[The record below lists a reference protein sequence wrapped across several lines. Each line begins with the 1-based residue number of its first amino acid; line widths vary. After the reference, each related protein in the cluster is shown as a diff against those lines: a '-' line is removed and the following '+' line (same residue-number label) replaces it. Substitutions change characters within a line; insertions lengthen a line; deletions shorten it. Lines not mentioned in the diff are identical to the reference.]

1 MPKIATTEV
10 VVPKTLSP
18 VERRQL
24 TNALYAVHNQ
34 IFDGVE
40 RESFAK
46 YVVDSKA
53 EHTWIQVHKNEA
65 GEIVGYFAFHI
76 FEKQLNGEPV
86 AVFRAEAGSLRA
98 YRGSNT
104 NARFGL
110 ALVLRYLVKHPGRKT
125 FYLGSL
131 VHPSSY
137 SLFAKSC
144 GEVWPRREAQVPPEL
159 LAFMDELANEF
170 GLERVDPANPL
181 VRHVGWRTRE
191 TEAEREYWQGCDK
204 PAARFFVEA
213 NPGYVQGHGLVTV
226 VPATAANVLSLLRSV
241 GERKL
246 RQPVEAAVSMA
257 RKLPF
262 AARLMRSEVV
272 RQLQASPLFAGFHEA
287 SLKAL
292 AARAEVL
299 SLPAGRYVFRKG
311 DASDAMYLLARGAA
325 YVLGEAG
332 AGEQVVNQLGSGTV
346 FGEVAMLAGE
356 GRSASIRTATP
367 STLVRIPR
375 SALLPLMEA
384 HAGLSEG
391 MWRTFAER
399 RLSDLVR
406 DLKGYMHLS
415 RKERQAWLQRGEHRA
430 LAPHQMLAV
439 EPGSHVL
446 VLSGAVELAN
456 ASSRMVSRGSMLLE
470 VERPLRLVAQESTRL
485 VVLPRAE
492 AQASLRAVAA

>member
-1 MPKIATTEV
+1 MPQIATTETIT
-10 VVPKTLSP
+10 PKTLSP
-18 VERRQL
+18 EARREL
-24 TNALYAVHNQ
+24 TDALYAVHNQ

-40 RESFAK
+40 RDSFAK

-65 GEIVGYFAFHI
+65 GEAVGYFAFHI
-76 FEKQLNGEPV
+76 FEKQFNGEPT

-110 ALVLRYLVKHPGRKT
+110 SLALRYMMKHPGRKT

-137 SLFAKSC
+137 SAFAKNC
-144 GEVWPRREAQVPPEL
+144 GEVWPRHDAQVPPEL

-191 TEAEREYWQGCDK
+191 TESEREYWQGCDK
-204 PAARFFVEA
+204 PAARFFLEA
-213 NPGYVQGHGLVTV
+213 NPGYVEGHGLVTV
-226 VPATAANVLSLLRSV
+226 VPVTAATLLSLLRGM
-241 GERKL
+241 GERTL
-246 RQPVEAAVSMA
+246 RQPVEAAVSVA
-257 RKLPF
+257 RRLPF
-262 AARLMRSEVV
+262 ASRLMRSEGV
-272 RQLQASPLFAGFHEA
+272 RQLKAVPLFAGFDEA
-287 SLKAL
+287 SLQTL
-292 AARAEVL
+292 ASRAEVL
-299 SLPAGRYVFRKG
+299 TLPAGKYVFRKG
-311 DASDAMYLLARGAA
+311 EASDEMYLLARGAA
-325 YVLGEAG
+325 YVLGEG
-332 AGEQVVNQLGSGTV
+332 GSGEQVVNQLGSGTV

-356 GRSASIRTATP
+356 RRSASIRTATA

-375 SALLPLMEA
+375 AALLPLMEA
-384 HAGLSEG
+384 NAGLSDG

-399 RLSDLVR
+399 RFADLVR
-406 DLKGYMHLS
+406 DVDGYGHLG
-415 RKERQAWLQRGEHRA
+415 RKERRAWLQRGEHRE
-430 LAPHQMLAV
+430 LAAHQTLSV

-446 VLSGAVELAN
+446 VLSGAVELAS
-456 ASSRMVSRGSMLLE
+456 ASARMVSRGSTLVA
-470 VERPLRLVAQESTRL
+470 VERAMRLVAQESTRL

-492 AQASLRAVAA
+492 ARPVAAA